1 MYVRQDSKI
10 AKQYIV
16 NSNLFSKYFLHSG
29 HLTWKLEAALL
40 FVNFRCT
47 KTKVTKTLIFF
58 MESLVSVLK
67 FGFSEKA
74 TKFEK
79 IFLVFLTRAS
89 CSVRATVYLS
99 KSRRRFFFKVDKSY
113 YTNFTSNSSEHCL
126 SFHTNFLKQDL
137 FFQQMIWSPHGFTNS
152 EFGAQVNNN

>member
-29 HLTWKLEAALL
+29 HLTWKLEADLL

-58 MESLVSVLK
+58 MACLVSVLK

-99 KSRRRFFFKVDKSY
+99 KSRRSFFKTNVVKSY
-113 YTNFTSNSSEHCL
+113 YTNFNWIGL
-126 SFHTNFLKQDL
+126 LIKNGLKIID
-137 FFQQMIWSPHGFTNS
+137 
-152 EFGAQVNNN
+152 